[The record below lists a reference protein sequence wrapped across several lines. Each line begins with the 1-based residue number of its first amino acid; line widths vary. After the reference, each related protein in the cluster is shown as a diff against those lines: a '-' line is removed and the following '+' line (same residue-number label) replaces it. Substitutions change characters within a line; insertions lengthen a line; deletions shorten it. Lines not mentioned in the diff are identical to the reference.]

1 MPEKCYMINTIMN
14 LKSFINYNTST
25 TMSMLQEMYR
35 SIFDVKST
43 CLVKDSN
50 KVIVE
55 LQVMPTKLFLFYI

>member
-1 MPEKCYMINTIMN
+1 MINTIMN

-25 TMSMLQEMYR
+25 TMSMLQEMYL
-35 SIFDVKST
+35 SIFDVKGT